1 MRLFWIFLTLAG
13 IFFIP
18 FAVWG
23 GWFDGWLSGQ
33 GASEWLEGYGRW
45 AWVAGLVLL
54 SCDLILPIPGTAVMA
69 ALGLVYGPVLGG
81 LISAVGSV
89 LSGVLAYVLCRGLG
103 RRVAEKLAG
112 RESLDKGEVL
122 FSNSGAW
129 LVVLSRWLPLMP
141 EVIACMAGL
150 SRMSFRVFMMALVC
164 GSVPLAFVF
173 STIGAAGEAMPM
185 LAVILSIGIPPVL
198 WLLVRPVISNKAG
211 DQQGGAS
218 NK

>member
-18 FAVWG
+18 FAIWG
-23 GWFDGWLSGQ
+23 GWFEGWLSVK
-33 GASEWLEGYGRW
+33 GASEWLEGYGKW
-45 AWVAGLVLL
+45 AWAAGLVLL

-89 LSGVLAYVLCRGLG
+89 LSGILAYGLCRSLG
-103 RRVAEKLAG
+103 RRAAERVAG
-112 RESLDKGEVL
+112 RESLNRGERL
-122 FSNSGAW
+122 FANSGAW
-129 LVVLSRWLPLMP
+129 LVILSRWLPLMP

-150 SRMSFRVFMMALVC
+150 SRMRFRVFMTALVC

-173 STIGAAGEAMPM
+173 SAIGAAGEQRP
-185 LAVILSIGIPPVL
+185 ILSIALSICIPPVL
-198 WLLVRPVISNKAG
+198 WLLVRPLILNKT
-211 DQQGGAS
+211 DD
-218 NK
+218 KD

>member
-18 FAVWG
+18 FAIWG

-81 LISAVGSV
+81 LISALGSV
-89 LSGVLAYVLCRGLG
+89 LSGLIAYVLCRGIG
-103 RRVAEKLAG
+103 RRVAEGLAG
-112 RESLDKGEVL
+112 RESLERSESL
-122 FSNSGAW
+122 FAHSGAW

-150 SRMSFRVFMMALVC
+150 SRMSFRVFMTALVC
-164 GSVPLAFVF
+164 GSVPLGFVF
-173 STIGAAGEAMPM
+173 STIGAAGEAKPV
-185 LAVILSIGIPPVL
+185 LALALSICIPPVL
-198 WLLVRPVISNKAG
+198 WLLIRPVILKKAG
-211 DQQGGAS
+211 DKKGKIS
-218 NK
+218 E